1 MAKKKSTENTPKR
14 KDNPNVIGL
23 RAEVLE
29 QPITENKIGIIII
42 FLLTNK
48 TMYAIVISVTVINT
62 KSIKTINKEKDYEEI
77 CLQRL
82 RLCT

>member
-1 MAKKKSTENTPKR
+1 MCRESDPPPAEN
-14 KDNPNVIGL
+14 L
-23 RAEVLE
+23 AEPDSIFIE
-29 QPITENKIGIIII
+29 QSIIENKIGIIII

-62 KSIKTINKEKDYEEI
+62 ESTKTINKEKDYEEI